1 MTGISDKSKEI
12 LKYRVEKKHW
22 PMKAVAKHF
31 GVKKQWVYIL
41 CKKYNVQSAAEPY
54 EGMALHFKNVPIDI
68 VNSVKLRAD
77 AEGLNMKLAVIELM
91 ENYGKGIDKRES

>member
-12 LKYRVEKKHW
+12 LKYRAKHKHW

-41 CKKYNVQSAAEPY
+41 CNREGTQSAAEPY
-54 EGMALHFKNVPIDI
+54 VGMVLHIRNVPEDI
-68 VNSVKLRAD
+68 VESVKVRANE
-77 AEGLNMKLAVIELM
+77 EGLTMRLKIIELL
-91 ENYGKGIDKRES
+91 ENYGKGLDK